1 MLELVGTLLPLG
13 LGIALSPFPIIM
25 IVLMLSTARARANGL
40 LFTAG
45 WLVGISALVT
55 VPALLLDVV
64 EDYSEETSDVVAG
77 IVRILL
83 GLLLLFFAYRKIM
96 KRARSSSSG
105 DESGDDELPGWM
117 ASTESTTPLKALRS
131 GLLLSAANPKNLA
144 LAAAA
149 GVTVTA
155 AHLGATADFWGIVIF
170 VVIASS
176 TVLVPVAG
184 YLIVPAR
191 MDAPLQ
197 AVKEWMSINHGIM
210 TALLLLVFG
219 VVLIGNGLGS
229 F

>member
-25 IVLMLSTARARANGL
+25 IVLMLSTAQARTNGL
-40 LFTAG
+40 SFTAG
-45 WLVGISALVT
+45 WLVGIAVLVT
-55 VPALLLDVV
+55 VPTLLLDAV
-64 EDYSEETSDVVAG
+64 EEYSEETSDVVAG
-77 IVRILL
+77 IVRIAL

-96 KRARSSSSG
+96 KRLRR
-105 DESGDDELPGWM
+105 SGDDSGDDGLPGWM
-117 ASTESTTPLKALRS
+117 ASTENTTPLKSLRS
-131 GLLLSAANPKNLA
+131 GLLISAANPKNVA

-155 AHLGATADFWGIVIF
+155 AHLSATSDVWGIVVF
-170 VVIASS
+170 VLIASM
-176 TVLVPVAG
+176 TILVPVAG

-197 AVKEWMSINHGIM
+197 SVKGWMSTNHGVM